1 MQCNVIYCLQYLL
14 QVFLSAEPNH
24 WCKQPHL
31 EDVGAELN
39 WTHRLH
45 LGSPLEKEEGEYRL
59 YSKCEMYNVTDW
71 ASVLRVRYEGLL

>member
-1 MQCNVIYCLQYLL
+1 M
-14 QVFLSAEPNH
+14 
-24 WCKQPHL
+24 